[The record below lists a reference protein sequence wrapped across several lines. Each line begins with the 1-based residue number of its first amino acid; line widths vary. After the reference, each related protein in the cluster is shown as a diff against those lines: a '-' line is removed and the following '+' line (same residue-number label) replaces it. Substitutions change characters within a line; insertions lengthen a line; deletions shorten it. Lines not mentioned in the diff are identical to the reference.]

1 MDAINTALSGM
12 NAAEL
17 RVRNGANNLANQN
30 SKDFTPTDVVQ
41 TQAETGGV
49 RVDVVEREPATL
61 TVADADGAT
70 QEVPNVSPE
79 EEIVEQIVASNSY
92 KANAQ
97 VLKRAADLQESLVNI
112 SA

>member
-17 RVRNGANNLANQN
+17 RLRNSANNVANQN
-30 SKDFTPTDVVQ
+30 SQGFKPTDVEQ
-41 TQAETGGV
+41 TAAETGGV
-49 RVDVVEREPATL
+49 RVDIVEREPATL
-61 TVADADGAT
+61 TVADEGST

-79 EEIVEQIVASNSY
+79 EEITQQIVASNNY

-97 VLKRAADLQESLVNI
+97 VLKRATDLQETLVNI
-112 SA
+112 TA